1 MRVRDAW
8 RVPSTRLD
16 SGPESTLLNLRVCCL
31 MPALDST
38 QPPGRGGLWASPVPW
53 KLGGALGERTLS
65 TQGQMPAAPS
75 EALAAARF
83 MKVLAMASLPVTVV
97 IIIN

>member
-1 MRVRDAW
+1 MRDAW

-16 SGPESTLLNLRVCCL
+16 SGPESTLLNLGVCSL
-31 MPALDST
+31 MPALDSA

-65 TQGQMPAAPS
+65 TQGHMPAAPS
-75 EALAAARF
+75 EALTAARF
-83 MKVLAMASLPVTVV
+83 MKVLAVASLTVTVV
-97 IIIN
+97 IMIN

>member
-1 MRVRDAW
+1 MRDAW
-8 RVPSTRLD
+8 RVLSTRLD
-16 SGPESTLLNLRVCCL
+16 SGPESTLLNLGICSL
-31 MPALDST
+31 MPALDSA

-65 TQGQMPAAPS
+65 TQGHMPAAPS

-83 MKVLAMASLPVTVV
+83 MKVLAVASLTVTVV
-97 IIIN
+97 IMIN

>member
-1 MRVRDAW
+1 MRDAW

-16 SGPESTLLNLRVCCL
+16 FGPESTLLNLGVCSL
-31 MPALDST
+31 MPALDSA

-65 TQGQMPAAPS
+65 TQGHMPAAPS

-83 MKVLAMASLPVTVV
+83 MKVLAVASLTVTVV
-97 IIIN
+97 IMIN